1 MSLPERHL
9 SGIGQCLDGHMK
21 ITLPSRKI
29 TGLGTLAL
37 VISLLVSLLVPSAQA
52 ATYSL
57 PNAPTNVTSYLGA
70 KGVVVRWTPG
80 ADVDPGVTGY
90 VVSAGAGSCPI
101 FVPAKNNNVVTMPV
115 VTGQPAGT
123 PVVQAVN
130 AYGFSK
136 PAASKKS
143 YTAAELATVSSSNNK
158 AVQVLQLSD
167 LHGAI
172 EVGGSFGAP
181 LLVSNWNADRKAN
194 TATVAFTSGDN
205 IGAAPPIS
213 TEFEEIPTIETL
225 NAMKLDAG
233 AFGNHEH
240 DRNLAHVQKI
250 IGASDFQWVVSN
262 YDEGSLSVLKS
273 GTKQTKTF
281 TIIERGGLK
290 IGVVGSNTPETIE
303 QVFPGNLDYTD
314 ASGAKK
320 TITINPGVT
329 GINQAIV
336 DAKAAGADIVIALL
350 HQGWQE
356 NADGVAKGVL
366 NTMAA
371 QVKGAAAIYGGHSHQ
386 TFASVIP
393 GSPRVAPV
401 VIGQT
406 RNAGVEYT
414 RTQICMKFGK
424 VVGQSIEHVLK
435 AASATINTGTL
446 STVTTQD
453 VAAAA
458 LVKKYKDQLST
469 KLDIKIGQVSGV
481 FPRGGSPAVERS
493 GETPMGNFM
502 ADLMRSK
509 YKTDFAIQNGG
520 GIRDT
525 FPAKTYIPAAT
536 GLVRTGT
543 GPLDVTLGD
552 AFTVFPFGN
561 QIATTVVTG
570 ANLWK
575 ALENGV
581 GGNYPGDGR
590 FPQISG
596 FKFTFDASKPIGS
609 RIVEVTKLDGTA
621 IAKDS
626 KEYTLTTLDFV
637 VYGGDGYVNVFS
649 PAQAKVQ
656 GALLDVFVD
665 ALKADMAAGKV
676 TQVPAADGRIKK
688 VG

>member
-1 MSLPERHL
+1 MNKTL
-9 SGIGQCLDGHMK
+9 S
-21 ITLPSRKI
+21 SRKI
-29 TGLGTLAL
+29 FSLGTLAL
-37 VISLLVSLLVPSAQA
+37 ATSLLVSLLVPTAQA
-52 ATYSL
+52 NTYSL
-57 PNAPTNVTSYLGA
+57 PNAPTSVTSYLGT

-80 ADVDPGVTGY
+80 ADVSPGVIGY

-115 VTGQPAGT
+115 VIGQPAGT

-136 PAASKKS
+136 PTASTKS
-143 YTAAELATVSSSNNK
+143 YTAADLATVASPLNK

-172 EVGGSFGAP
+172 EVGGSFGAA
-181 LLVSNWNADRKAN
+181 LLASNWAADRTAN
-194 TATVAFTSGDN
+194 VATVAVSSGDN

-213 TEFEEIPTIETL
+213 TEFEELPTIEAL
-225 NAMKLDAG
+225 NLAKLDVSV
-233 AFGNHEH
+233 FGNHEH
-240 DRNLAHVQKI
+240 DRNIDHVNKI

-262 YDEGSLSVLKS
+262 YNEGALDALKS
-273 GTKQTKTF
+273 GTKQAKNY
-281 TIIERGGLK
+281 TIIQRGGVK

-303 QVFPGNLDYTD
+303 QVFPGNLDYKD

-320 TITINPGVT
+320 TITINPGVV

-336 DAKAAGADIVIALL
+336 EAKAAGADIVIAVI
-350 HQGWQE
+350 HQGWLE
-356 NADGVAKGVL
+356 NADGVAKGL
-366 NTMAA
+366 FNSLAS
-371 QVKGAAAIYGGHSHQ
+371 QIKGAAAIYGGHSHQ
-386 TFASVIP
+386 TFATVIP
-393 GSPRVAPV
+393 GSPRVAPTV
-401 VIGQT
+401 LGQV

-414 RTQICMKFGK
+414 RTQICMRSGK
-424 VVGQSIEHVLK
+424 VVGQSIQHVLK
-435 AASATINTGTL
+435 AAAPTINTGVV

-453 VAAAA
+453 TTAAAM
-458 LVKKYKDQLST
+458 VKKYKDQLSA
-469 KLDIKIGQVSGV
+469 KLDVKIGQVSGV

-493 GETPMGNFM
+493 GETPMGNYM
-502 ADLMRSK
+502 ADLLRAK

-525 FPAKTYIPAAT
+525 FPAKTYIPANTA
-536 GLVRTGT
+536 LVRTGS

-561 QIATTVVTG
+561 QVATTVVTG
-570 ANLWK
+570 ENLWK

-596 FKFTFDASKPIGS
+596 FKFSFDASKPIGS
-609 RIVEVTKLDGTA
+609 RIVSVTKPDGTA

-626 KEYTLTTLDFV
+626 TEYTLTTLDFLI
-637 VYGGDGYVNVFS
+637 YGGDGYVNVFS
-649 PAQAKVQ
+649 PSKAKVQ
-656 GALLDVFVD
+656 GALLDVFVES
-665 ALKADMAAGKV
+665 LKADMAAGKV

>member
-1 MSLPERHL
+1 MTKTL
-9 SGIGQCLDGHMK
+9 S
-21 ITLPSRKI
+21 SRKI
-29 TGLGTLAL
+29 FSWGSLAL
-37 VISLLVSLLVPSAQA
+37 ATSLLVSLLVPSAQA
-52 ATYSL
+52 NTFSL

-70 KGVVVRWTPG
+70 KGVVVKWTPG
-80 ADVDPGVTGY
+80 ASVAPGITGH

-101 FVPAKNNNVVTMPV
+101 FVPIGNNSVVTMPV
-115 VTGQPAGT
+115 VVGQPAGT

-130 AYGFSK
+130 AYGFSR
-136 PAASKKS
+136 PAASNKS
-143 YTAAELATVSSSNNK
+143 YTAAQLATVANPNNK

-181 LLVSNWNADRKAN
+181 LLASNWDADRKAN
-194 TATVAFTSGDN
+194 AATVAISAGDN

-213 TEFEEIPTIETL
+213 TEFEELPTIEAL
-225 NAMKLDAG
+225 NLAKLDVSI
-233 AFGNHEH
+233 FGNHEH
-240 DRNLAHVQKI
+240 DRNIDHVNKI

-262 YDEGSLSVLKS
+262 YSAGALDALKS
-273 GTKQTKTF
+273 GSKQAKNY
-281 TIIERGGLK
+281 TIIERGGVK

-303 QVFPGNLDYTD
+303 QVFPGNLDYKD

-320 TITINPGVT
+320 TIVIAPGVA
-329 GINQAIV
+329 GINAAIV
-336 DAKAAGADIVIALL
+336 EAKAAGADIVIAAL
-350 HQGWQE
+350 HQGWLE
-356 NADGVAKGVL
+356 NADGTAKGL
-366 NTMAA
+366 FNTLAS
-371 QVKGAAAIYGGHSHQ
+371 QIKGAAAIYGGHSHQ
-386 TFASVIP
+386 TFATVIP
-393 GSPRVAPV
+393 GTVRTAPTV
-401 VIGQT
+401 LGQT

-414 RTQICMKFGK
+414 RTQICMRGGK
-424 VVGQSIEHVLK
+424 VVGQSIQHVLR
-435 AASATINTGTL
+435 AAAPTINTGVV

-458 LVKKYKDQLST
+458 MVKKYKDQLSA
-469 KLDIKIGQVSGV
+469 KLDVKIGQVSGT

-493 GETPMGNFM
+493 GETPMGNYI
-502 ADLMRSK
+502 ADLMRAK

-525 FPAKTYIPAAT
+525 FPARTYVPAAT

-561 QIATTVVTG
+561 QLATTVVTG

-590 FPQISG
+590 FPQVSG
-596 FKFTFDASKPIGS
+596 FKYSFDASKPIGS
-609 RIVEVTKLDGTA
+609 RIVEVTRLDGTP

-626 KEYTLTTLDFV
+626 KEYTLTTLDFLI
-637 VYGGDGYVNVFS
+637 YGGDGYANVFTPS
-649 PAQAKVQ
+649 QAKVQ
-656 GALLDVFVD
+656 GALLDLFVE
-665 ALKADMAAGKV
+665 ALKADMAAKKV

>member
-1 MSLPERHL
+1 MNKTL
-9 SGIGQCLDGHMK
+9 SN
-21 ITLPSRKI
+21 RKI
-29 TGLGTLAL
+29 FSLGTIALAT
-37 VISLLVSLLVPSAQA
+37 SLLVSLVVPTAQA
-52 ATYSL
+52 VTYSL
-57 PNAPTNVTSYLGA
+57 PNAPTNVTSYIGA

-80 ADVDPGVTGY
+80 ADVEPGITGY

-101 FVPAKNNNVVTMPV
+101 FVPAKAHNVVTMPV
-115 VTGQPAGT
+115 VVGQPAGR

-136 PAASKKS
+136 PAASNKS
-143 YTAAELATVSSSNNK
+143 YTAAELAVVSSSNNK

-172 EVGGSFGAP
+172 EVGNSFGAP
-181 LLVSNWNADRKAN
+181 LLVSNFDADRKAN
-194 TATVAFTSGDN
+194 AATVAFTSGDN

-213 TEFEEIPTIETL
+213 TEFEELPTIETL

-240 DRNLAHVQKI
+240 DRNLAHVQKV

-262 YDEGSLSVLKS
+262 YNTDSLAALKS
-273 GTKQTKTF
+273 GTKQAKTY
-281 TIIERGGLK
+281 TIIERAGLK
-290 IGVVGSNTPETIE
+290 IGVVGANTPETIE

-336 DAKAAGADIVIALL
+336 DAKAAGADLVIALI

-371 QVKGAAAIYGGHSHQ
+371 QIKGAAAIYGGHSHQ
-386 TFASVIP
+386 TFATVIP
-393 GSPRVAPV
+393 SSPRVAPV
-401 VIGQT
+401 VLGQT

-435 AASATINTGTL
+435 AAAPTINTGVV

-458 LVKKYKDQLST
+458 LVKKYKDQLSVR
-469 KLDIKIGQVSGV
+469 LDIKIGQVSGV
-481 FPRGGSPAVERS
+481 FPRGGTPAVERS
-493 GETPMGNFM
+493 GETPMGNYI
-502 ADLMRSK
+502 ADLMRAK

-525 FPAKTYIPAAT
+525 FPARTYIPANTA
-536 GLVRTGT
+536 LVRTGT

-552 AFTVFPFGN
+552 ALTVYPFGN

-570 ANLWK
+570 ENLWK

-581 GGNYPGDGR
+581 GGNFPGDGR
-590 FPQISG
+590 FPQVSG
-596 FKFTFDASKPIGS
+596 FKYSFDSSKPIGS

-626 KEYTLTTLDFV
+626 KEYTLTTLDFLI
-637 VYGGDGYVNVFS
+637 YGGDGYLNVFS
-649 PAQAKVQ
+649 PSKAKVK

>member
-1 MSLPERHL
+1 MNKTL
-9 SGIGQCLDGHMK
+9 S
-21 ITLPSRKI
+21 SRKFFSW
-29 TGLGTLAL
+29 GSLAL
-37 VISLLVSLLVPSAQA
+37 ATSLLVSLLVPSAQA

-70 KGVVVRWTPG
+70 KGVVVKWTAG
-80 ADVDPGVTGY
+80 ASVDPGVIGH

-101 FVPAKNNNVVTMPV
+101 FVPIRNNSVVTMPV
-115 VTGQPAGT
+115 VEGQPAGT

-136 PAASKKS
+136 PAASNKS
-143 YTAAELATVSSSNNK
+143 YTAAQLATVSSSQNK

-172 EVGGSFGAP
+172 EVGSSFGAA
-181 LLVSNWNADRKAN
+181 LLASNWAADRAANKA
-194 TATVAFTSGDN
+194 TIAVSSGDN

-213 TEFEEIPTIETL
+213 TEFEELPTIESL
-225 NAMKLDAG
+225 NAIKLDVSTM
-233 AFGNHEH
+233 GNHEH
-240 DRNLAHVQKI
+240 DRNIDHLNKM

-262 YDEGSLSVLKS
+262 YSEGSLDALKS
-273 GTKQTKTF
+273 GSKQAKNY
-281 TIIERGGLK
+281 TIVERGGVK

-303 QVFPGNLDYTD
+303 QVFPGNLDYKD

-320 TITINPGVT
+320 TITINPGVA
-329 GINQAIV
+329 GMNAAIAE
-336 DAKAAGADIVIALL
+336 AKAAGADIVIAVI
-350 HQGWQE
+350 HQGWLE
-356 NADGVAKGVL
+356 NADGVAKGL
-366 NTMAA
+366 FNSLAS
-371 QVKGAAAIYGGHSHQ
+371 QIKGAAAIYGGHSHQ
-386 TFASVIP
+386 TYASVIP
-393 GSPRVAPV
+393 GNTRVAPTV
-401 VIGQT
+401 LGQV

-414 RTQICMKFGK
+414 RTQICIRSGK
-424 VVGQSIEHVLK
+424 VVGQSIQHVLK
-435 AASATINTGTL
+435 AAAPTINTGVV

-453 VAAAA
+453 AAAAA
-458 LVKKYKDQLST
+458 LVKKYKDQLSA
-469 KLDIKIGQVSGV
+469 KLDVKIGQVSGV

-493 GETPMGNFM
+493 GETPMGNYI
-502 ADLMRSK
+502 ADLMRAK

-525 FPAKTYIPAAT
+525 FPAKTYVPAAT

-596 FKFTFDASKPIGS
+596 FKFSFDASKPIGS
-609 RIVEVTKLDGTA
+609 RIVEVTKLDGTP

-637 VYGGDGYVNVFS
+637 IYGGDGYVNVFS

-665 ALKADMAAGKV
+665 ALKADMAAKKV

>member
-1 MSLPERHL
+1 
-9 SGIGQCLDGHMK
+9 MK
-21 ITLPSRKI
+21 ITLSTRKT
-29 TGLGTLAL
+29 TGLGILAL
-37 VISLLVSLLVPSAQA
+37 VTSLLVSLLAPTAQA
-52 ATYSL
+52 NTFSL
-57 PNAPTNVTSYLGA
+57 PNAPTSVTSYLGA
-70 KGVVVRWTPG
+70 KGVVVKWTPG
-80 ADVDPGVTGY
+80 ADVAPGITGY

-101 FVPAKNNNVVTMPV
+101 FVPAKAHNVVTMPV
-115 VTGQPAGT
+115 VVGQPAGR

-136 PAASKKS
+136 PAASNKS

-172 EVGGSFGAP
+172 EVGNSFGAP
-181 LLVSNWNADRKAN
+181 LLVSNWDADRKAN
-194 TATVAFTSGDN
+194 AATVAFTSGDN

-213 TEFEEIPTIETL
+213 TEFEELPTIETL

-240 DRNLAHVQKI
+240 DRNLAHVQKV

-262 YDEGSLSVLKS
+262 YNSDSLSVLKS
-273 GTKQTKTF
+273 GTKQAKNF
-281 TIIERGGLK
+281 SIIERSGLK
-290 IGVVGSNTPETIE
+290 IGVVGANTPETIE

-336 DAKAAGADIVIALL
+336 DAKAAGADIVIALV

-371 QVKGAAAIYGGHSHQ
+371 QIKGAAAIYGGHSHQ

-401 VIGQT
+401 VLGQT

-414 RTQICMKFGK
+414 RTQICMKYGK

-435 AASATINTGTL
+435 AAAATINTGIV

-453 VAAAA
+453 VTAAAM
-458 LVKKYKDQLST
+458 VKKYKDQLSA

-493 GETPMGNFM
+493 GETPMGNYI
-502 ADLMRSK
+502 ADLMRAK

-525 FPAKTYIPAAT
+525 FPAKTYVPANPA
-536 GLVRTGT
+536 LVRTGT

-552 AFTVFPFGN
+552 ALTVYPFGN

-570 ANLWK
+570 ENLWK

-581 GGNYPGDGR
+581 GGNFPGDGR
-590 FPQISG
+590 FPQVSG
-596 FKFTFDASKPIGS
+596 LKYSFDASKPIGS

-621 IAKDS
+621 IAKDA
-626 KEYTLTTLDFV
+626 KEYTLTTLDFLI
-637 VYGGDGYVNVFS
+637 YGGDGYVNVFS
-649 PAQAKVQ
+649 PSQAKVK

-676 TQVPAADGRIKK
+676 TQVPAVDGRIKK

>member
-1 MSLPERHL
+1 MN
-9 SGIGQCLDGHMK
+9 K
-21 ITLPSRKI
+21 TLHTRKI
-29 TGLGTLAL
+29 FSLGTLAL
-37 VISLLVSLLVPSAQA
+37 ATSLLVSLLVPTAQA
-52 ATYSL
+52 NTFSL
-57 PNAPTNVTSYLGA
+57 PNAPTNVTSYMGA
-70 KGVVVRWTPG
+70 KGIVVRWTPS
-80 ADVDPGVTGY
+80 ADVAPSVTGY

-101 FVPAKNNNVVTMPV
+101 FVPAKNNSVVTMPV
-115 VTGQPAGT
+115 VVGQPAGR

-136 PAASKKS
+136 PAASSKS
-143 YTAAELATVSSSNNK
+143 YTAAELATVASSANK

-181 LLVSNWNADRKAN
+181 LLVSNWDADRKAN
-194 TATVAFTSGDN
+194 AATVAFTSGDN

-213 TEFEEIPTIETL
+213 TEFEELPTIETL

-262 YDEGSLSVLKS
+262 YNPDSLSVLKS
-273 GTKQTKTF
+273 GTKQAKTY
-281 TIIERGGLK
+281 TIIERAGLK
-290 IGVVGSNTPETIE
+290 IGVVGANTSETIE

-320 TITINPGVT
+320 TITIDPGVT

-336 DAKAAGADIVIALL
+336 DAKAAGADLVIALV
-350 HQGWQE
+350 HQGWLE
-356 NADGVAKGVL
+356 NAGGVSKGVL
-366 NTMAA
+366 NTMAS
-371 QVKGAAAIYGGHSHQ
+371 QIKGAAAIYGGHSHQ
-386 TFASVIP
+386 SYASVIP
-393 GSPRVAPV
+393 SSPRVAPTV
-401 VIGQT
+401 LGQT
-406 RNAGVEYT
+406 RNSGVEYT
-414 RTQICMKFGK
+414 RTQICMKYGK

-435 AASATINTGTL
+435 SALATMTTGVV

-458 LVKKYKDQLST
+458 LVKKYKDQLT
-469 KLDIKIGQVSGV
+469 AKLDVKIGQVSGV

-493 GETPMGNFM
+493 GETPIGNYI
-502 ADLMRSK
+502 ADLMRAK

-525 FPAKTYIPAAT
+525 FPAKTYIPVNPA
-536 GLVRTGT
+536 LVRTGT

-552 AFTVFPFGN
+552 ALAVFPFGN
-561 QIATTVVTG
+561 QIATTVITG
-570 ANLWK
+570 ENLWK

-590 FPQISG
+590 FPQVSG
-596 FKFTFDASKPIGS
+596 FKYSFDASKPIGS

-626 KEYTLTTLDFV
+626 KEYTLTTLDV
-637 VYGGDGYVNVFS
+637 LIYGGDGYLNVFS
-649 PAQAKVQ
+649 PSQAKVK

-665 ALKADMAAGKV
+665 ALKADLAAKKV

>member
-1 MSLPERHL
+1 MNKTL
-9 SGIGQCLDGHMK
+9 S
-21 ITLPSRKI
+21 SRKI
-29 TGLGTLAL
+29 FSWGSLAL
-37 VISLLVSLLVPSAQA
+37 ATSLLVSLLVPSAQA
-52 ATYSL
+52 NTYSL

-70 KGVVVRWTPG
+70 RGVVVKWTPG
-80 ADVDPGVTGY
+80 AEVAPGVIGH

-101 FVPAKNNNVVTMPV
+101 FVPIRNRSVVTMPV
-115 VTGQPAGT
+115 VPRQPAGT

-136 PAASKKS
+136 PAASNKS
-143 YTAAELATVSSSNNK
+143 YTAVEFATVASSSNK

-172 EVGGSFGAP
+172 EVGGSFGAA
-181 LLVSNWNADRKAN
+181 LLASNWSADRTAN
-194 TATVAFTSGDN
+194 AATIAISSGDN

-213 TEFEEIPTIETL
+213 TEFEELPTIESL
-225 NAMKLDAG
+225 NAIKLDVSV
-233 AFGNHEH
+233 FGNHEH
-240 DRNLAHVQKI
+240 DRNIDHLNKM

-262 YDEGSLSVLKS
+262 YNEGALDALKS
-273 GTKQTKTF
+273 GSKQAKNY
-281 TIIERGGLK
+281 TIVERGGVK

-303 QVFPGNLDYTD
+303 QVFPGNLDYKD
-314 ASGAKK
+314 AAGAKK
-320 TITINPGVT
+320 TITINPGVA
-329 GINQAIV
+329 GVNAAIAE
-336 DAKAAGADIVIALL
+336 AKLKGAEIVIAVL
-350 HQGWQE
+350 HQGWLE
-356 NADGVAKGVL
+356 NADGVAKGL
-366 NTMAA
+366 FNSLAS
-371 QVKGAAAIYGGHSHQ
+371 QIKGAAAIYGGHSHQ

-401 VIGQT
+401 VLGQT

-414 RTQICMKFGK
+414 RTQICMKYGK
-424 VVGQSIEHVLK
+424 VVGQSIQHVLK
-435 AASATINTGTL
+435 AAAPTINTGVV

-458 LVKKYKDQLST
+458 MVKKYKDQLSA
-469 KLDIKIGQVSGV
+469 KLDVKIGKVSGV

-493 GETPMGNFM
+493 GETPMGNYI
-502 ADLMRSK
+502 ADLMRAK

-596 FKFTFDASKPIGS
+596 FKFSFDASKPIGS
-609 RIVEVTKLDGTA
+609 RIVSVTKLDGTE

-626 KEYTLTTLDFV
+626 KEYTLTTLDFLI
-637 VYGGDGYVNVFS
+637 YGGDGYLNVFS
-649 PAQAKVQ
+649 PTKAKVQ
-656 GALLDVFVD
+656 GALLDLFTD

>member
-1 MSLPERHL
+1 MNKTS
-9 SGIGQCLDGHMK
+9 K
-21 ITLPSRKI
+21 SRTI
-29 TGLGTLAL
+29 FSWGSLAL
-37 VISLLVSLLVPSAQA
+37 ATSLLVSLLVPSAQA

-70 KGVVVRWTPG
+70 KGVVVKWTAG
-80 ADVDPGVTGY
+80 AAVEPGVIGH

-101 FVPAKNNNVVTMPV
+101 FVPIRNNSVVTMPV
-115 VTGQPAGT
+115 VEGQPAGT

-136 PAASKKS
+136 PAASNKS
-143 YTAAELATVSSSNNK
+143 YTAAQLATVSSSQNK

-172 EVGGSFGAP
+172 EVGTSFGGP
-181 LLVSNWNADRKAN
+181 LLASNWAADRAANKA
-194 TATVAFTSGDN
+194 TIAISSGDN

-213 TEFEEIPTIETL
+213 TEFEELPTIEAL
-225 NAMKLDAG
+225 NLAKLDVSTM
-233 AFGNHEH
+233 GNHEH
-240 DRNLAHVQKI
+240 DRNIDHLNKM

-262 YDEGSLSVLKS
+262 YSEGSLDALKS
-273 GTKQTKTF
+273 GTKQAKNY
-281 TIIERGGLK
+281 TIIDRGGIK

-303 QVFPGNLDYTD
+303 QVFPGNLDYKD

-320 TITINPGVT
+320 TITINPGVA
-329 GINQAIV
+329 GINAAIAE
-336 DAKAAGADIVIALL
+336 AKLNGAEIVVAVL
-350 HQGWQE
+350 HQGWLE
-356 NADGVAKGVL
+356 NADGVAKGL
-366 NTMAA
+366 FNSLAS
-371 QVKGAAAIYGGHSHQ
+371 QIKGAAAIYGGHSHQ
-386 TFASVIP
+386 TYASIIP
-393 GSPRVAPV
+393 GNTRVAPTV
-401 VIGQT
+401 LGQV

-414 RTQICMKFGK
+414 RTQICIRSGK
-424 VVGQSIEHVLK
+424 VVGQSIQHVLK
-435 AASATINTGTL
+435 AASASINTGVV

-453 VAAAA
+453 ATSAAM
-458 LVKKYKDQLST
+458 VKKYKDQLSA
-469 KLDIKIGQVSGV
+469 KLDVKIGQVSGV

-493 GETPMGNFM
+493 GETPMGNYI
-502 ADLMRSK
+502 ADLMRAK

-525 FPAKTYIPAAT
+525 FPAKNYVPAAT

-596 FKFTFDASKPIGS
+596 FKFSFDASKPVGS
-609 RIVEVTKLDGTA
+609 RIVEVTKLDGTP
-621 IAKDS
+621 IAKDN

-637 VYGGDGYVNVFS
+637 IYGGDGYVNVFS

-656 GALLDVFVD
+656 GALLDVFVE
-665 ALKADMAAGKV
+665 ALKADLAAKKV